1 MATNNVNLGSID
13 FDQIKTSLT
22 EYLKTQDVLKDYN
35 FEGSVIQS
43 IVNLLSYNTLYYAM
57 YSNMLA
63 NEMFLDTAQR
73 EESIVSLLKPLG
85 VSIPTRTSSRVTI
98 KVGGL
103 SFLPKYSQFVGK
115 NSSGVNY
122 NFYTLEDY
130 SEVVVGSDFIDNII
144 LVEAKQLI
152 SNKNISNLINYTNQ
166 TYFIGDNNIDIS
178 TLIVEVDKGDGI
190 YQRWNKLDNIG
201 DSTENLN
208 QNIYFVER
216 FDTGFEIQF
225 GIENSLG
232 NSISENYNTRI
243 TYAIS
248 SGSAANEIVNY
259 QYPDDNT
266 TTIEIYSESSG
277 GLNSPDLDYYKF
289 IAPKFFAAQ
298 NRAITKD
305 DFLAISMEYLKN
317 KGFDVS
323 KDNFSVYGGDE
334 VSPPKYGRV
343 FIATDAIPDGIIN
356 ELVAYLKTKCA
367 ITILPE
373 YVLSNNDN
381 LTYDVELKF
390 MTNGLSNTERQR
402 IISNIRSYLNENYS
416 IINKYNIIFKLS
428 QIETSIR
435 NNFSEIRSA
444 NVLLKFNKLYAN
456 TTGGISINLENTFNI
471 QFGIEKA
478 VTKPFLDK
486 NGRIVQLRAR
496 LDNNQNID
504 SMINL
509 KTYVLNLSNEY
520 SYNSSLNYGN
530 INIKKGILQISD
542 IAAGS
547 VEVDVDFNDN
557 FNDNTF
563 TTSQNTKFSIL
574 PNRII
579 DLE

>member
-13 FDQIKTSLT
+13 FDQIKNSLT

-85 VSIPTRTSSRVTI
+85 VSIPTRTSSRVSI
-98 KVGGL
+98 KMGGL
-103 SFLPKYSQFVGK
+103 AFLPKYSQFIGK

-122 NFYTLEDY
+122 NFYTLDDY
-130 SEVVVGSDFIDNII
+130 SEVDAGSDFIDNIVLI
-144 LVEAKQLI
+144 EARQLI
-152 SNKNISNLINYTNQ
+152 SNKDISNLIDYTTQ
-166 TYFIGDNNIDIS
+166 TYFIGDTNIDIS
-178 TLIVEVDKGDGI
+178 TLIVEVDKGDGV
-190 YQRWNKLDNIG
+190 YQRWSKLDNIG
-201 DSTENLN
+201 DSTENLS
-208 QNIYFVER
+208 QNIYFIER

-232 NSISENYNTRI
+232 NSILENYNTRI

-248 SGSAANEIVNY
+248 SGSAANQIVNF

-266 TTIEIYSESSG
+266 ATIEIYSESTSG
-277 GLNSPDLDYYKF
+277 SNSPDLDYYKF

-305 DFLAISMEYLKN
+305 DFLAISVEYLKN
-317 KGFDVS
+317 KGYDVT
-323 KDNFSVYGGDE
+323 KDNFTVFGGDE

-343 FIATDAIPDGIIN
+343 FIATDAIPDSIIN

-373 YVLSNNDN
+373 YVLSNSDN
-381 LTYDVELKF
+381 LSYDVELKF
-390 MTNGLSNTERQR
+390 ISGFTSKTERQR
-402 IISNIRSYLNENYS
+402 VISNIRSFLNENYT
-416 IINKYNIIFKLS
+416 ILNKYNIIFKVDDVQAAL
-428 QIETSIR
+428 Q
-435 NNFSEIRSA
+435 NNFSEVRSSQ
-444 NVLLKFNKLYAN
+444 VLLKFNKLYTNASDGF
-456 TTGGISINLENTFNI
+456 TVNLENRFNI
-471 QFGIEKA
+471 QLGIEKA

-486 NGRIVQLRAR
+486 SGRTVQLRAR
-496 LDNNQNID
+496 LDNIQNLD
-504 SMINL
+504 SLNEL
-509 KTYVLNLSNEY
+509 KTYVLNASNEY
-520 SYNSSLNYGN
+520 VYNSSLKYGA
-530 INIKKGILQISD
+530 INIKKGIIQINAVPLNSIEID
-542 IAAGS
+542 I
-547 VEVDVDFNDN
+547 DFAVS
-557 FNDNTF
+557 TF
-563 TTSQNTKFSIL
+563 STSQNTKFSII

-579 DLE
+579 DLEE